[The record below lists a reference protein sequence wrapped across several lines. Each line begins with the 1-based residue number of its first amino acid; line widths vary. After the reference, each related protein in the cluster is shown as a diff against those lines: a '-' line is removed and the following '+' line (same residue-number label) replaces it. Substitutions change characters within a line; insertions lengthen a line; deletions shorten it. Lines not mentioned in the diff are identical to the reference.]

1 MRAATSSRSQFLA
14 SVCIREPRD
23 GQGVR
28 DATRDGLGV
37 AQLGFC
43 LVLHAICTISTG
55 RIRSAASSP
64 KRLALTTLWTLA
76 ECSGHRP
83 AISTHPALKTY
94 PPHR

>member
-37 AQLGFC
+37 AQLEFC

-64 KRLALTTLWTLA
+64 KRLALTYLVDP
-76 ECSGHRP
+76 CRM
-83 AISTHPALKTY
+83 
-94 PPHR
+94 